1 MGCLFVQM
9 AVVRLPTDH
18 VFGGMRVA
26 EAIVVDGLCKEYSG
40 RMGDRVMAVSN
51 VSFSV
56 QQGEIFGFIG
66 PNGAGKTTTIKM
78 LLGLLF
84 PTSGKAMV
92 MGKPAGDIEA
102 KDRIS
107 YLPEAPYFYDH
118 MTAAEVLDFYCQ
130 LFRMDKPTRQ
140 KRVAELLDQVGLGK
154 DGQRALRQYSKGM
167 LQRVGIAQALI
178 NDPDLLFFDEPTSGL
193 DPIAHKDI
201 QDLILSLRQ
210 QGKTVFLSSHQ
221 LSDVEN
227 VCNRVAIIN
236 RGELVR
242 IGTMME
248 LLHAGR
254 TIVTIAGTKQE
265 VIDKI
270 KPMAANVVTEGDL
283 VKIYVDTEES
293 VHQVLDAV
301 RGNSSLVS
309 VVPQRQTLE
318 DLFVEIVR
326 EGRK

>member
-1 MGCLFVQM
+1 M
-9 AVVRLPTDH
+9 
-18 VFGGMRVA
+18 A
-26 EAIVVDGLCKEYSG
+26 EAIIVDGLCKQYKG
-40 RMGDRVMAVSN
+40 RTGDRVMAVN
-51 VSFSV
+51 NISFSV
-56 QQGEIFGFIG
+56 AEGEIFGFIG
-66 PNGAGKTTTIKM
+66 PNGAGKTTSIKM

-92 MGKPAGDIEA
+92 LGKPAGDIEA
-102 KDRIS
+102 KERIS
-107 YLPEAPYFYDH
+107 YLPESPYFYEH
-118 MTAAEVLDFYCQ
+118 MTGAECLDFYCQ
-130 LFRMDKPTRQ
+130 LFRMGGA
-140 KRVAELLDQVGLGK
+140 KRKAKVAELLDRVGLGK

-201 QDLILSLRQ
+201 QDLILSLRE

-221 LSDVEN
+221 LSDVEH

-236 RGELVR
+236 RGELVK
-242 IGTMME
+242 IGTMDE

-254 TIVTIAGTKQE
+254 TIITLSDVDEALSAE
-265 VIDKI
+265 I
-270 KPMAANVVTEGDL
+270 KPMASHVATEGCL
-283 VKIYVDTEES
+283 SRFYVETDED
-293 VHQVLDAV
+293 VHKVLDLA
-301 RGNSSLVS
+301 RGKASLVS

>member
-1 MGCLFVQM
+1 MRCSVDYGS
-9 AVVRLPTDH
+9 
-18 VFGGMRVA
+18 GGIDVA
-26 EAIVVDGLCKEYSG
+26 EAIVVDGLCKEYKG
-40 RMGDRVMAVSN
+40 RLGDCVMAVNN

-56 QQGEIFGFIG
+56 SEGEIFGFIG

-92 MGKPAGDIEA
+92 LGKPAGEIEA
-102 KDRIS
+102 KERIS
-107 YLPEAPYFYDH
+107 YLPESPYFYEH
-118 MTAAEVLDFYCQ
+118 MTASEVLDFYCQ
-130 LFRMDKPTRQ
+130 LFRMGKAARKKKVD
-140 KRVAELLDQVGLGK
+140 ELLEKVGLVK
-154 DGQRALRQYSKGM
+154 DRDRALRQYSKGM

-201 QDLILSLRQ
+201 QDLIVGLRE
-210 QGKTVFLSSHQ
+210 QGKTVMLSSHQ

-227 VCNRVAIIN
+227 VCDRVAIIN
-236 RGELVR
+236 RGELVK
-242 IGTMME
+242 IGTLVE

-254 TIVTIAGTKQE
+254 TIITLAGAKPELFDQ
-265 VIDKI
+265 I
-270 KPMAANVVTEGDL
+270 KPLAAHIARDGEL
-283 VKIYVDTEES
+283 YKIYVETEEDI
-293 VHQVLDAV
+293 HNVLATA
-301 RGNSSLVS
+301 RGKATLVS
-309 VVPQRQTLE
+309 VIPQKQTLE